1 MLSSFGQINRLDCPL
16 RVVVVR
22 AGSDGQAMV
31 CRSAPLY
38 MAEVRVGKN
47 IDGKKAVSAA
57 LERSFLAR
65 RLCLRRYQSETIAN
79 TLRASVGCSAGMG
92 APKRREGHARL
103 RMGDGAEEGHD
114 LEASRNRY
122 RRHGAQDKGSDR
134 YGRSV

>member
-1 MLSSFGQINRLDCPL
+1 MPITWRGGTLAPPSSDTASLVPCCSVFTRPRPNCDIGRIKISRCNSLVSHRDMLSSFGQINRLDCPL

-65 RLCLRRYQSETIAN
+65 SLCLRRYQSETI
-79 TLRASVGCSAGMG
+79 
-92 APKRREGHARL
+92 
-103 RMGDGAEEGHD
+103 
-114 LEASRNRY
+114 
-122 RRHGAQDKGSDR
+122 
-134 YGRSV
+134 